1 MGKPDKFFKAV
12 GAIGSQLAAFF
23 APIVMATPTAS
34 FSGIAPASPS
44 ISLSRPT
51 PAAPKAITAWT
62 QSVKKGNI
70 YRITASCYNTI
81 GTTAAGIPVHP
92 DKNSKPVVAVPEGT
106 TNKVPFGTIVKLTLD
121 KKDHN
126 AVYAV
131 VADTGGF
138 GQTANGT
145 PNGVNRNTA
154 MDLYSPVAQ
163 KLGSQSCEGFGK
175 KPLIVKIVKVPNGNL
190 DYYEDLKEQTE
201 ASLAK
206 LANTKQL

>member
-1 MGKPDKFFKAV
+1 MRKPDKFFKAV
-12 GAIGSQLAAFF
+12 GGIGAQLAALC

-44 ISLSRPT
+44 IPLSRPT

-62 QSVKKGNI
+62 QPVKKGDQYSI
-70 YRITASCYNTI
+70 KASCYNI
-81 GTTAAGIPVHP
+81 SGTTAAGIPVHP

-106 TNKVPFGTIVKLTLD
+106 THNMPFGTIVKLTHANRD
-121 KKDHN
+121 PN
-126 AVYAV
+126 PVYAV

-138 GQTANGT
+138 GQTANGKRH
-145 PNGVNRNTA
+145 GVNPNAA
-154 MDLYSPVAQ
+154 MDLYSPVARN
-163 KLGSQSCEGFGK
+163 LGFPSCKIFGK
-175 KPLIVKIVKVPNGNL
+175 QGVVVEIVKVPPKPESYAGG
-190 DYYEDLKEQTE
+190 KKQTE